1 MQTRD
6 RDTGAESKRMDKEG
20 KEERW
25 TAVGVVGTYVYTPL
39 RVKQKTSETY
49 CGAQGVLLGQLWW
62 PKWEGRP
69 KKRGDVCDSLT
80 SLDSRN

>member
-39 RVKQKTSETY
+39 RVKQKTSET
-49 CGAQGVLLGQLWW
+49 LLWST
-62 PKWEGRP
+62 GRAP
-69 KKRGDVCDSLT
+69 GTAVVA
-80 SLDSRN
+80 